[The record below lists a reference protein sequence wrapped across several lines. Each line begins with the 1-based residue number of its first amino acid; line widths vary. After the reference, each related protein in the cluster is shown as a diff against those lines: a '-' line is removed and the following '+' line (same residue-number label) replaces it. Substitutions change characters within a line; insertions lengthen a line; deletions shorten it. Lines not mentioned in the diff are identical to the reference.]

1 MDKRELLND
10 FKNWLQ
16 SMATEELV
24 NSLVDYGVNVTELNE
39 SEFGGVKC
47 EVASFR
53 FVSTARVIDSVS
65 ISIQEL
71 NKDRR

>member
-24 NSLVDYGVNVTELNE
+24 NSLVDYGVNVTEVNE
-39 SEFGGVKC
+39 SEFGDVKC
-47 EVASFR
+47 EVASFH
-53 FVSTARVIDSVS
+53 FVSTACNR
-65 ISIQEL
+65 
-71 NKDRR
+71 